1 MYQVNITEQ
10 MIDAEPQE
18 IITNDNLNAVVDAQV
33 YFKVK
38 DDELSVKN
46 SQYNVNNVNFQIVN
60 LARTTLRN
68 IIGTLTLK
76 SANSERGRIND
87 DLHKILIQ
95 ETTNWGI
102 DIVRAELKQID
113 PPKDVQETM
122 NKIVKAENEKLAAV
136 DYATA
141 AETAADGKK
150 RAAIKEAEGIRQARI
165 LAAGGEAEAIQLV
178 NDAANKFFVG
188 NAQLLKRL
196 ETVQISLQNNTKI
209 VVPANTE
216 LVNVIGE
223 LAGGILPL
231 KKEK

>member
-1 MYQVNITEQ
+1 MPNT
-10 MIDAEPQE
+10 
-18 IITNDNLNAVVDAQV
+18 
-33 YFKVK
+33 
-38 DDELSVKN
+38 
-46 SQYNVNNVNFQIVN
+46 
-60 LARTTLRN
+60 
-68 IIGTLTLK
+68 
-76 SANSERGRIND
+76 
-87 DLHKILIQ
+87 ILI
-95 ETTNWGI
+95 I
-102 DIVRAELKQID
+102 DDNAEYASSLQIG
-113 PPKDVQETM
+113 
-122 NKIVKAENEKLAAV
+122 L
-136 DYATA
+136 
-141 AETAADGKK
+141 
-150 RAAIKEAEGIRQARI
+150 EAEGIRQARI